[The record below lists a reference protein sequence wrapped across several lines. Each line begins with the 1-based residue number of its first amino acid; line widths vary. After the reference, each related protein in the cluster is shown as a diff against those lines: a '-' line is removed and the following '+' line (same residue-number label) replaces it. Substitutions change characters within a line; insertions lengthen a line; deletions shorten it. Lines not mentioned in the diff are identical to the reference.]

1 MPRSASTSPT
11 SARSAPEVTAV
22 VDALTAMVD
31 GAFHVVDE
39 IAGLVRQQLAPPSAP
54 TRSRLVGVDALAGS
68 FVGDP
73 SHPVRGAGF
82 VAAVGFLTDQP
93 WWLEWFAQG
102 EDGRSHRMVSQTD
115 PDGAGFYDYEFL
127 PWYLVPRDTRRRHIT
142 GPYIDYV
149 CTDDY
154 NMTYTAPV
162 LIDDRFAGV
171 AGADIGVQTA
181 ETILMPALRAA
192 TQPLAV
198 VNQQGRIVASNS
210 GRHLCGDLVTGIEV
224 SELWTHPASGGLHV
238 LPDLPLGVLELRS
251 SSTA

>member
-1 MPRSASTSPT
+1 MPRTSPT
-11 SARSAPEVTAV
+11 VAPEVAAV
-22 VDALTAMVD
+22 VETLTGMVD
-31 GAFHVVDE
+31 AAFHVVDE
-39 IAGLVRQQLAPPSAP
+39 IAAVVQRQLAPPATP
-54 TRSRLVGVDALAGS
+54 TRSRLAGVDALAGS
-68 FVGDP
+68 FVGD
-73 SHPVRGAGF
+73 SGHPVRGAGF

-181 ETILMPALRAA
+181 ETILMPSLRATA
-192 TQPLAV
+192 TPLAV

-210 GRHLCGDLVTGIEV
+210 GRHLCGDLVTEIDV
-224 SELWTHPASGGLHV
+224 AELWASPAASGLHV

-251 SSTA
+251 PAPA

>member
-1 MPRSASTSPT
+1 MPRTPT
-11 SARSAPEVTAV
+11 VAPEVGTV
-22 VDALTAMVD
+22 VDALTGMVD
-31 GAFHVVDE
+31 SAFHVVDE
-39 IAGLVRQQLAPPSAP
+39 IAELVMARLTPPAVPARPRLA
-54 TRSRLVGVDALAGS
+54 GVDALVGS

-73 SHPVRGAGF
+73 GHPVRGAGF
-82 VAAVGFLTDQP
+82 VAAVGFLADEP

-127 PWYLVPRDTRRRHIT
+127 PWYLVPRDTRRRHVT

-162 LIDDRFAGV
+162 IIGDRFAGV

-181 ETILMPALRAA
+181 ETILMPSLRAA
-192 TQPLAV
+192 TRPLAV
-198 VNQQGRIVASNS
+198 VNKQGRIVASNS
-210 GRHLCGDLVTGIEV
+210 GRHLCGDLVTDVDV
-224 SELWTHPASGGLHV
+224 SEAWSSPAAGGLHV
-238 LPDLPLGVLELRS
+238 LTDLPLGVLELP
-251 SSTA
+251 A